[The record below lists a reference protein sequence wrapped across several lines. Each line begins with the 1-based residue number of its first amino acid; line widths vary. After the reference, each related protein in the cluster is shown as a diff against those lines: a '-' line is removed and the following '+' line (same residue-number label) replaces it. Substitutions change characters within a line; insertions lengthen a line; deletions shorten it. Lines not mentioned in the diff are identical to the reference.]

1 MSILS
6 DKEISILSYV
16 PDAALENTFGS
27 KRSLVKVVDKEEGKF
42 FSLRDGNIYSGLTL
56 HPPTFD
62 ELNQHRRPMI
72 YPFSDKLVSKEGDR
86 RVISWGLS
94 SYGYDARLSDEFKIF
109 SNVNSAIIDP
119 KNFSNECLVDGRLI
133 EDEHGKYVILPP
145 NSYLLGR
152 TIEYFIIPRD
162 ILSIVL
168 GKSTYARTASIVNV
182 TPIEPGFEGH
192 VVIEISN
199 ASPSPLK
206 IYANE
211 GIAQFVF
218 FKGNL
223 PCSVSYADR
232 KGKYQGQTGIQ
243 IAKV

>member
-6 DKEISILSYV
+6 DKEIAIRSYI
-16 PDAALENTFGS
+16 PDAALENAAGLR
-27 KRSLVKVVDKEEGKF
+27 RSLVKVKDWDLESF
-42 FSLRDGNIYSGLTL
+42 ISLKDGIVHDGLTL
-56 HPPTFD
+56 HTPTQE
-62 ELNQHRRPMI
+62 ELDSFRKPMI

-119 KNFSNECLVDGRLI
+119 KNFSNDCLVDGRLI

-152 TIEYFIIPRD
+152 TIEYFHIPRD

-218 FKGNL
+218 LKGDV
-223 PCSVSYADR
+223 PCSVSYDDR